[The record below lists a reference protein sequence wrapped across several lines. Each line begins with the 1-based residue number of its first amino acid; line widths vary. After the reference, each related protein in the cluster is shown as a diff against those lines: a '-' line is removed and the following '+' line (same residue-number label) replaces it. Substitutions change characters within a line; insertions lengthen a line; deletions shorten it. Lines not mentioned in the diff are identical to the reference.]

1 MRVVVQRSAIR
12 MWLMAIGAIPLLIIA
27 VDVLTNRRITNWLR
41 EMLFTP
47 ADTQIYEPRD
57 VIYAWALLLFAAF
70 IVVWGLK
77 ELFVPTRVI
86 ECREEGLALKLR
98 GPFRSHDVI
107 PWAGVVDV
115 DAGEI
120 LDEGEILL
128 LLRIRVLERGG
139 LPAHPWGA
147 RWLETR
153 LLGVL
158 AQDWAV
164 TPKEAAK
171 LIGDYA
177 VDAARRADRA
187 QVALLWESS

>member
-1 MRVVVQRSAIR
+1 MKVIVQRSAIR

-27 VDVLTNRRITNWLR
+27 VDVLSNRRITNWLR
-41 EMLFTP
+41 EIMFTP

-57 VIYAWALLLFAAF
+57 VIYAWAILLFAGF
-70 IVVWGLK
+70 LVIWGLK

-86 ECREEGLALKLR
+86 ECRDEGLALKLR
-98 GPFRSHDVI
+98 GPFRRHDVI
-107 PWAGVVDV
+107 PWGTIVDV

-120 LDEGEILL
+120 EDEGEILL
-128 LLRIRVLERGG
+128 LLRIKVLERGD

-153 LLGVL
+153 VLGVL
-158 AQDWAV
+158 AQDWSL

-171 LIGDYA
+171 VIGDYA
-177 VDAARRADRA
+177 VDAARRAGRA
-187 QVALLWESS
+187 RVARLWDSS

>member
-1 MRVVVQRSAIR
+1 MKVVVQRSAAR
-12 MWLMAIGAIPLLIIA
+12 MWLMAIGAIPLLVIA

-41 EMLFTP
+41 ELLFTP

-57 VIYAWALLLFAAF
+57 VIYAWGLLLFAGF
-70 IVVWGLK
+70 LVIWGLK
-77 ELFVPTRVI
+77 ELFMPTRVI
-86 ECREEGLALKLR
+86 ECRDAGLALKLR
-98 GPFRSHDVI
+98 GPFRPHDLI
-107 PWAGVVDV
+107 PWGNLVDV

-120 LDEGEILL
+120 KDEGEILL
-128 LLRIRVLERGG
+128 LLRIKVLERGS

-153 LLGVL
+153 VLGIL

-177 VDAARRADRA
+177 VDAARRAERA
-187 QVALLWESS
+187 RVTGLWEPS

>member
-1 MRVVVQRSAIR
+1 
-12 MWLMAIGAIPLLIIA
+12 LIIA

-41 EMLFTP
+41 EILFTP

-57 VIYAWALLLFAAF
+57 VIYAWAILLFAAF
-70 IVVWGLK
+70 LVFWGLK
-77 ELFVPTRVI
+77 ELFVPTRVV
-86 ECREEGLALKLR
+86 ECRDQGLALKLR

-107 PWAGVVDV
+107 PWAKVVGV

-120 LDEGEILL
+120 EDEGEILP
-128 LLRIRVLERGG
+128 LLRIKVLERGD

-153 LLGVL
+153 VLGVL

-187 QVALLWESS
+187 RVARLWGSS

>member
-12 MWLMAIGAIPLLIIA
+12 MWLLAIGAIPLLIIA

-41 EMLFTP
+41 EILFTP

-57 VIYAWALLLFAAF
+57 VIYAWAILLFAAF
-70 IVVWGLK
+70 LVFWGLK
-77 ELFVPTRVI
+77 ELFVPTRVV
-86 ECREEGLALKLR
+86 ECRDQGLALKLR

-107 PWAGVVDV
+107 PWAKVVGV

-120 LDEGEILL
+120 EDEGEILP
-128 LLRIRVLERGG
+128 LLRIKVLERGD

-153 LLGVL
+153 VLGVL

-187 QVALLWESS
+187 RVARLWGSS

>member
-1 MRVVVQRSAIR
+1 MKVVIQRSAPR
-12 MWLMAIGAIPLLIIA
+12 MWLMAIGAIPLLVIA

-41 EMLFTP
+41 ELLFTP

-57 VIYAWALLLFAAF
+57 VIYAWGLLLFAAF
-70 IVVWGLK
+70 LVIWGLK
-77 ELFVPTRVI
+77 ELFVPTRVV
-86 ECREEGLALKLR
+86 ECRDEGLALKLR
-98 GPFRSHDVI
+98 GPFRPHDVI
-107 PWAGVVDV
+107 PWGNLVDV

-120 LDEGEILL
+120 KDEGEILL
-128 LLRIRVLERGG
+128 LLQIKVLERRS
-139 LPAHPWGA
+139 LPPHPWGA

-153 LLGVL
+153 VLGIL

-177 VDAARRADRA
+177 VDAARRAERA
-187 QVALLWESS
+187 RVAGLWEPS

>member
-1 MRVVVQRSAIR
+1 MKVVVQRSAIR

-41 EMLFTP
+41 EILFTP

-57 VIYAWALLLFAAF
+57 VIYAWAILLFAAF
-70 IVVWGLK
+70 LVIWGLK

-86 ECREEGLALKLR
+86 ECRDEGLALKLR
-98 GPFRSHDVI
+98 GPFRNHDVI
-107 PWAGVVDV
+107 PWARVVDV

-120 LDEGEILL
+120 EDEGEILL

-147 RWLETR
+147 RWLEAL

-171 LIGDYA
+171 LISDFA

-187 QVALLWESS
+187 RVARLWDSS

>member
-1 MRVVVQRSAIR
+1 
-12 MWLMAIGAIPLLIIA
+12 MWLIAIGAIPLLIIA

-57 VIYAWALLLFAAF
+57 VIYAWAILLFSAF
-70 IVVWGLK
+70 LVIWGLK
-77 ELFVPTRVI
+77 ELFAPTRVV
-86 ECREEGLALKLR
+86 ECRDEGLALKLR
-98 GPFRSHDVI
+98 GPFRRHDVI
-107 PWAGVVDV
+107 PWSKVVDV

-120 LDEGEILL
+120 EDEGEILP
-128 LLRIRVLERGG
+128 LLRVRVLERGA

-153 LLGVL
+153 WLGVL
-158 AQDWAV
+158 AQDWAM
-164 TPKEAAK
+164 TPEEAAT

-187 QVALLWESS
+187 KVARLWGSS

>member
-1 MRVVVQRSAIR
+1 

-57 VIYAWALLLFAAF
+57 VIYAWGILLFASF
-70 IVVWGLK
+70 LVIWGLK
-77 ELFVPTRVI
+77 ELFVPTRVV
-86 ECREEGLALKLR
+86 ECRDGGLALKLR
-98 GPFRSHDVI
+98 GPFRKHDVI
-107 PWAGVVDV
+107 PWARLVDV
-115 DAGEI
+115 DAGEV
-120 LDEGEILL
+120 LDEGEVLL
-128 LLRIRVLERGG
+128 LLRIRVLERGD

-147 RWLETR
+147 RWLEER

-171 LIGDYA
+171 LIGDFA

-187 QVALLWESS
+187 RVARLWEPS